1 MWACRLS
8 ISINR
13 SIYWQI
19 GGDKLL
25 IEPDVCISELISTEH
40 LERILIMYPYE
51 FRNKQ
56 ILKDNITKMSN
67 VIREYINEL
76 ELYRRCID
84 AIPNLIWDSQKISL
98 QNEADEHQ
106 RKADELAEVMNDGIS
121 PYHWCVCKN
130 FDQYINGMHYKAN
143 YVIYLEKI

>member
-1 MWACRLS
+1 M
-8 ISINR
+8 
-13 SIYWQI
+13 
-19 GGDKLL
+19 L
-25 IEPDVCISELISTEH
+25 IEPDVCISELISIEH

-51 FRNKQ
+51 FRNEQ

-67 VIREYINEL
+67 VIREYINES

-84 AIPNLIWDSQKISL
+84 TIPNLIWDSQKDSL

-130 FDQYINGMHYKAN
+130 FDQYIDRVHYQAD
-143 YVIYLEKI
+143 YVVYLEKI

>member
-1 MWACRLS
+1 MAE
-8 ISINR
+8 NR
-13 SIYWQI
+13 
-19 GGDKLL
+19 GDKLL

-51 FRNKQ
+51 FRNEQ

-84 AIPNLIWDSQKISL
+84 TIPNLIWDLQKASL

-130 FDQYINGMHYKAN
+130 FDQYINGIYYKAN
-143 YVIYLEKI
+143 YAVYLEKI

>member
-1 MWACRLS
+1 M
-8 ISINR
+8 
-13 SIYWQI
+13 
-19 GGDKLL
+19 L
-25 IEPDVCISELISTEH
+25 IEPDVYISELISTEH

-51 FRNKQ
+51 FRNEQ

-106 RKADELAEVMNDGIS
+106 RKADELAEVMNNGIS
-121 PYHWCVCKN
+121 PYHWCICKN
-130 FDQYINGMHYKAN
+130 FDQYINGIYYKAN
-143 YVIYLEKI
+143 YAVYLEKI

>member
-1 MWACRLS
+1 MAE
-8 ISINR
+8 NR
-13 SIYWQI
+13 
-19 GGDKLL
+19 GDKLL

-51 FRNKQ
+51 FRNEQ

-106 RKADELAEVMNDGIS
+106 RKADELAEVINNGIS
-121 PYHWCVCKN
+121 PYHWCICKN
-130 FDQYINGMHYKAN
+130 FDQYINGIYYKAN
-143 YVIYLEKI
+143 YAVYLEKI

>member
-1 MWACRLS
+1 MAE
-8 ISINR
+8 NR
-13 SIYWQI
+13 
-19 GGDKLL
+19 GDKLL

-51 FRNKQ
+51 FRNEQ

-130 FDQYINGMHYKAN
+130 FDQYINGIHYKAN
-143 YVIYLEKI
+143 YAIYLKKI

>member
-1 MWACRLS
+1 MAE
-8 ISINR
+8 NR
-13 SIYWQI
+13 
-19 GGDKLL
+19 GDKLL

-51 FRNKQ
+51 FRNEQ

-106 RKADELAEVMNDGIS
+106 RKADELAEVMNNGIS

-130 FDQYINGMHYKAN
+130 FDQYINGIHYKAN
-143 YVIYLEKI
+143 YAIYLEKI

>member
-1 MWACRLS
+1 M
-8 ISINR
+8 
-13 SIYWQI
+13 
-19 GGDKLL
+19 L
-25 IEPDVCISELISTEH
+25 IEPDVCISELISIEH

-51 FRNKQ
+51 FRNEQ

-67 VIREYINEL
+67 VIREYINES

-84 AIPNLIWDSQKISL
+84 TIPNLIWDSQKDSL

-130 FDQYINGMHYKAN
+130 FDQYIDRVHYQAD
-143 YVIYLEKI
+143 YVVYLKKI

>member
-1 MWACRLS
+1 M
-8 ISINR
+8 
-13 SIYWQI
+13 
-19 GGDKLL
+19 L

-51 FRNKQ
+51 FRNEQ

-67 VIREYINEL
+67 VIREYINES

-84 AIPNLIWDSQKISL
+84 TIPNLIWDAQKASL

-106 RKADELAEVMNDGIS
+106 RKADELAEVMNNGIS
-121 PYHWCVCKN
+121 PYHWCICKN
-130 FDQYINGMHYKAN
+130 FDQYINGIYYKAN
-143 YVIYLEKI
+143 YAIYLEKI

>member
-1 MWACRLS
+1 MTE
-8 ISINR
+8 
-13 SIYWQI
+13 I
-19 GGDKLL
+19 GGNKLL
-25 IEPDVCISELISTEH
+25 IDPDVCISELISTDH

-51 FRNKQ
+51 LRNEK
-56 ILKDNITKMSN
+56 ILKDNIPKMTK
-67 VIREYINEL
+67 VIREYINES

-84 AIPNLIWDSQKISL
+84 TIPNLIWDSQKFSL

-106 RKADELAEVMNDGIS
+106 IKADELAEVMNDGIS

-130 FDQYINGMHYKAN
+130 FDQYINGIHYKAN

>member
-1 MWACRLS
+1 MWEHKLNARS
-8 ISINR
+8 MAENR
-13 SIYWQI
+13 
-19 GGDKLL
+19 GDKLL

-51 FRNKQ
+51 FRNEQ
-56 ILKDNITKMSN
+56 ILKDNIIKMSN

-106 RKADELAEVMNDGIS
+106 RKADELAEVMNNGIS
-121 PYHWCVCKN
+121 PYHWCICKN
-130 FDQYINGMHYKAN
+130 FDQYINGIYYKAN
-143 YVIYLEKI
+143 YAVYLEKI

>member
-1 MWACRLS
+1 M
-8 ISINR
+8 
-13 SIYWQI
+13 
-19 GGDKLL
+19 L

-51 FRNKQ
+51 FRNEQ

-84 AIPNLIWDSQKISL
+84 TIPNLIWDSKKASL

-106 RKADELAEVMNDGIS
+106 RKADELAEVMNNGIS
-121 PYHWCVCKN
+121 PYHWCICKN
-130 FDQYINGMHYKAN
+130 FDQYINGIYYKAN
-143 YVIYLEKI
+143 YAVYLEKI

>member
-1 MWACRLS
+1 MEE
-8 ISINR
+8 NR
-13 SIYWQI
+13 
-19 GGDKLL
+19 GDKLL

-51 FRNKQ
+51 FRNEQ

-84 AIPNLIWDSQKISL
+84 TIPNLIWDSQKISL
-98 QNEADEHQ
+98 RNEADEHQ
-106 RKADELAEVMNDGIS
+106 RKADELAEVMNNGIS
-121 PYHWCVCKN
+121 PYHWCICKN
-130 FDQYINGMHYKAN
+130 FDQYINGIYYKAN
-143 YVIYLEKI
+143 YAVYLEKI

>member
-1 MWACRLS
+1 M
-8 ISINR
+8 
-13 SIYWQI
+13 QI

-51 FRNKQ
+51 FRNEQ

-130 FDQYINGMHYKAN
+130 FDQYINGIHYKAN
-143 YVIYLEKI
+143 YAIYLEKI

>member
-1 MWACRLS
+1 MAER
-8 ISINR
+8 
-13 SIYWQI
+13 
-19 GGDKLL
+19 GDKLS

-51 FRNKQ
+51 FRNEK
-56 ILKDNITKMSN
+56 ILKDNIPKMSN
-67 VIREYINEL
+67 IIREYINES

-84 AIPNLIWDSQKISL
+84 TIPNLIWDSQKASL

-130 FDQYINGMHYKAN
+130 FDQYINGIHYKAN
-143 YVIYLEKI
+143 YAIYLEKI

>member
-1 MWACRLS
+1 MAE
-8 ISINR
+8 NR
-13 SIYWQI
+13 
-19 GGDKLL
+19 GDKLL

-51 FRNKQ
+51 FRNEQ

-84 AIPNLIWDSQKISL
+84 AIPNVSWDSQKISL

-106 RKADELAEVMNDGIS
+106 RKADELAEVMNNGIS
-121 PYHWCVCKN
+121 PYHWCICKN
-130 FDQYINGMHYKAN
+130 FDQYINGIYYKAN
-143 YVIYLEKI
+143 YAVYLEKI

>member
-1 MWACRLS
+1 MAE
-8 ISINR
+8 NR
-13 SIYWQI
+13 
-19 GGDKLL
+19 GDKLL

-51 FRNKQ
+51 FRNEQ

-106 RKADELAEVMNDGIS
+106 RKADELAEVMNNGIS
-121 PYHWCVCKN
+121 PYHWCICKN
-130 FDQYINGMHYKAN
+130 FDQYINGIYYKAN
-143 YVIYLEKI
+143 YAVCLEKI

>member
-1 MWACRLS
+1 M
-8 ISINR
+8 
-13 SIYWQI
+13 
-19 GGDKLL
+19 L

-51 FRNKQ
+51 FRNEQ

-84 AIPNLIWDSQKISL
+84 TIPNLIWDSKKASL

-130 FDQYINGMHYKAN
+130 FDQYINGIYYKAN
-143 YVIYLEKI
+143 YAVYLEKI

>member
-1 MWACRLS
+1 MAE
-8 ISINR
+8 NR
-13 SIYWQI
+13 
-19 GGDKLL
+19 GDKLL

-51 FRNKQ
+51 FRNEQ

-106 RKADELAEVMNDGIS
+106 RKADELAEVMNNGIS
-121 PYHWCVCKN
+121 PYHWCICKN
-130 FDQYINGMHYKAN
+130 FDQYINGIHYKAN

>member
-1 MWACRLS
+1 MAE
-8 ISINR
+8 NR
-13 SIYWQI
+13 
-19 GGDKLL
+19 GDKLL

-51 FRNKQ
+51 FRNEQ

-84 AIPNLIWDSQKISL
+84 TIPNLIWDSQKASL

-121 PYHWCVCKN
+121 PYCWYFVRN
-130 FDQYINGMHYKAN
+130 FDRYIEGIHYKAD
-143 YVIYLEKI
+143 YVVYLEKI

>member
-1 MWACRLS
+1 MAE
-8 ISINR
+8 NR
-13 SIYWQI
+13 
-19 GGDKLL
+19 GDKLL
-25 IEPDVCISELISTEH
+25 IEPDVCISELISTDH

-51 FRNKQ
+51 FRNEQ

-121 PYHWCVCKN
+121 PYHWCICKN
-130 FDQYINGMHYKAN
+130 FDQYINGIYYKAN
-143 YVIYLEKI
+143 YAVYLEKI

>member
-1 MWACRLS
+1 MAE
-8 ISINR
+8 NR
-13 SIYWQI
+13 
-19 GGDKLL
+19 GDKLL

-51 FRNKQ
+51 FRNEQ

-84 AIPNLIWDSQKISL
+84 TIPNLIWDSQKASL

-106 RKADELAEVMNDGIS
+106 RKADELAEVMNNGIS
-121 PYHWCVCKN
+121 SYHWCICKN
-130 FDQYINGMHYKAN
+130 FDQYINGIYYKAN
-143 YVIYLEKI
+143 YAVYLEKI

>member
-1 MWACRLS
+1 M
-8 ISINR
+8 
-13 SIYWQI
+13 
-19 GGDKLL
+19 L

-51 FRNKQ
+51 FRNEQ

-106 RKADELAEVMNDGIS
+106 RKADELAEVMNNGIS

-130 FDQYINGMHYKAN
+130 FDQYINGIYYKAN
-143 YVIYLEKI
+143 YAVYLEKI

>member
-1 MWACRLS
+1 MAE
-8 ISINR
+8 NR
-13 SIYWQI
+13 
-19 GGDKLL
+19 GDKLL

-51 FRNKQ
+51 FRNEQ

-106 RKADELAEVMNDGIS
+106 RKADELAEVMNNGIS
-121 PYHWCVCKN
+121 PYHWCICKN
-130 FDQYINGMHYKAN
+130 FDQYINGIYYKAN
-143 YVIYLEKI
+143 YAVYLEKI

>member
-1 MWACRLS
+1 MAE
-8 ISINR
+8 NR
-13 SIYWQI
+13 
-19 GGDKLL
+19 GDKLL

-51 FRNKQ
+51 FRNEQ

-106 RKADELAEVMNDGIS
+106 RKADELAEVMNNGIS
-121 PYHWCVCKN
+121 PYHWCICKN
-130 FDQYINGMHYKAN
+130 FDQYINGIHYKAN
-143 YVIYLEKI
+143 YAIYLEKI

>member
-1 MWACRLS
+1 M
-8 ISINR
+8 
-13 SIYWQI
+13 
-19 GGDKLL
+19 L
-25 IEPDVCISELISTEH
+25 IEPDMCISELISTEH

-51 FRNKQ
+51 FRNEQ

-84 AIPNLIWDSQKISL
+84 TIPNLIWDSQKASL

-130 FDQYINGMHYKAN
+130 FDQYINGIHYKAN
-143 YVIYLEKI
+143 YAIYLEKI